1 MLGDLIVR
9 NTRLRRDA
17 PAVIFEGRT
26 ITHGEFAGR
35 SFQLARALQRLGLG
49 VGDRLAILA
58 QNCPEYMEVYAAG
71 ELGGWTTV
79 TINYRLAEPEVAYI
93 LADSKPKIVVC
104 EASLLDRLSE
114 ATRQSL
120 EHIVTFGGEG
130 PDIDYEA

>member
-1 MLGDLIVR
+1 M
-9 NTRLRRDA
+9 RRDE
-17 PAVIFEGRT
+17 PAIIFEGRT

-79 TINYRLAEPEVAYI
+79 TINYRLAEPGGRLHPGGQQAEGRSSA
-93 LADSKPKIVVC
+93 KPRCSI
-104 EASLLDRLSE
+104 A
-114 ATRQSL
+114 
-120 EHIVTFGGEG
+120 
-130 PDIDYEA
+130 